1 MTTRSRVRTGARDV
15 KRPKPMKGTMRDLD
29 PKGKAE
35 GIKGGSSGISALL
48 AVAQQKQNIAND
60 DALNK

>member
-1 MTTRSRVRTGARDV
+1 
-15 KRPKPMKGTMRDLD
+15 MKGTMRDLD